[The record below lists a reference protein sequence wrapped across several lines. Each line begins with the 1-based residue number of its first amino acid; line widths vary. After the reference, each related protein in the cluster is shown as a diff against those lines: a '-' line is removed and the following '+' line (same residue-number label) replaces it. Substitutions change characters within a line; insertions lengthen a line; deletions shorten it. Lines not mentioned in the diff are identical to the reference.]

1 MGEEADWRGLEE
13 EEGTLSP
20 PAAEDDQREMWER
33 HSELSEAMGED
44 AEAERGCPDGASP
57 GPEQDKRLPEGD
69 RLLGNEPGAGNEPG
83 PEPAP
88 DSQPEDGAQVCLK
101 AGAAVT
107 VVFSAK
113 EEARSLQTLVGVVG
127 KRSGRVSDTPDA
139 KATVTLLPTMRT
151 VGDIY
156 KAAAVARFHAATG
169 LDPAQSPKGVVKLVP
184 TGTNELLAEMKPVK
198 MDTPIK
204 VSDDADPEG
213 LTADLV
219 FRFEHEQE
227 KLVHERQQ
235 ACYRTVEGFITWAG
249 QELELRMTLNKFC
262 ALAEYVNVAK
272 KNSILKNLGR
282 AAGNTSKASK
292 DCAVLRKLETFVS
305 KYQGNVPALRA
316 LIDDCTLHAGGTE
329 GATSGAATDQLAA
342 PAPGKKRKRVDFF
355 STRPQRCA
363 R

>member
-113 EEARSLQTLVGVVG
+113 EEARSLQTLVGVVRCG
-127 KRSGRVSDTPDA
+127 QALRQGVRHTGCESYGDA
-139 KATVTLLPTMRT
+139 
-151 VGDIY
+151 
-156 KAAAVARFHAATG
+156 
-169 LDPAQSPKGVVKLVP
+169 PA
-184 TGTNELLAEMKPVK
+184 
-198 MDTPIK
+198 
-204 VSDDADPEG
+204 DDADG
-213 LTADLV
+213 WRYL
-219 FRFEHEQE
+219 Q
-227 KLVHERQQ
+227 
-235 ACYRTVEGFITWAG
+235 GG
-249 QELELRMTLNKFC
+249 
-262 ALAEYVNVAK
+262 
-272 KNSILKNLGR
+272 GR
-282 AAGNTSKASK
+282 
-292 DCAVLRKLETFVS
+292 
-305 KYQGNVPALRA
+305 
-316 LIDDCTLHAGGTE
+316 CTLSCGY
-329 GATSGAATDQLAA
+329 GA
-342 PAPGKKRKRVDFF
+342 
-355 STRPQRCA
+355 RPSAEPKGRREA
-363 R
+363 RADGHE

>member
-305 KYQGNVPALRA
+305 KYQGNVPALPA
-316 LIDDCTLHAGGTE
+316 L
-329 GATSGAATDQLAA
+329 
-342 PAPGKKRKRVDFF
+342 
-355 STRPQRCA
+355 
-363 R
+363 